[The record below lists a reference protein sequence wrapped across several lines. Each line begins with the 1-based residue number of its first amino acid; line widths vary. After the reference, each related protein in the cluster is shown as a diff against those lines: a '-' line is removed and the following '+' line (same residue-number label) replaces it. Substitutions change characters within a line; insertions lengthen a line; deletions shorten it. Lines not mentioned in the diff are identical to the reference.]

1 MSTDDIIN
9 KYLGVETEDSKPESK
24 PPVVVRKEDK
34 ETDVD
39 NDHDY
44 SREALYDLIQK
55 GQEALTK
62 AQDNLK
68 ALSGALQQVN
78 LFLADL
84 EKEQSEQTY
93 NDVKIEDVAQEGEN

>member
-1 MSTDDIIN
+1 MSIS
-9 KYLGVETEDSKPESK
+9 KEKLEARQLELTEG
-24 PPVVVRKEDK
+24 
-34 ETDVD
+34 
-39 NDHDY
+39 
-44 SREALYDLIQK
+44 IQK
-55 GQEALTK
+55 GQEALAK

-93 NDVKIEDVAQEGEN
+93 NDEKIEDVAQEGEN

>member
-1 MSTDDIIN
+1 M
-9 KYLGVETEDSKPESK
+9 
-24 PPVVVRKEDK
+24 
-34 ETDVD
+34 
-39 NDHDY
+39 
-44 SREALYDLIQK
+44 
-55 GQEALTK
+55 TK

-93 NDVKIEDVAQEGEN
+93 NDVKIEDVAQEGETNG

>member
-1 MSTDDIIN
+1 MSNNLQI
-9 KYLGVETEDSKPESK
+9 S
-24 PPVVVRKEDK
+24 EDK
-34 ETDVD
+34 
-39 NDHDY
+39 N
-44 SREALYDLIQK
+44 LIQFS
-55 GQEALTK
+55 TK

>member
-1 MSTDDIIN
+1 MSIS
-9 KYLGVETEDSKPESK
+9 KEKLEARKQELVEGLQNAQ
-24 PPVVVRKEDK
+24 
-34 ETDVD
+34 
-39 NDHDY
+39 ND
-44 SREALYDLIQK
+44 LV
-55 GQEALTK
+55 K

-93 NDVKIEDVAQEGEN
+93 NDEKIEDAAQEGETNG

>member
-1 MSTDDIIN
+1 MSIS
-9 KYLGVETEDSKPESK
+9 KEKLEARKAELTEGLQNGNNE
-24 PPVVVRKEDK
+24 
-34 ETDVD
+34 
-39 NDHDY
+39 
-44 SREALYDLIQK
+44 LI
-55 GQEALTK
+55 T

-93 NDVKIEDVAQEGEN
+93 NDVKIEDVAQEGETNG

>member
-1 MSTDDIIN
+1 MSIS
-9 KYLGVETEDSKPESK
+9 KEKLEARKQELVEGLQNAQ
-24 PPVVVRKEDK
+24 
-34 ETDVD
+34 
-39 NDHDY
+39 ND
-44 SREALYDLIQK
+44 LV
-55 GQEALTK
+55 K

-93 NDVKIEDVAQEGEN
+93 NDEKIEDVAQEGETNG

>member
-1 MSTDDIIN
+1 MSIS
-9 KYLGVETEDSKPESK
+9 KEKLEARQLELTEG
-24 PPVVVRKEDK
+24 
-34 ETDVD
+34 
-39 NDHDY
+39 
-44 SREALYDLIQK
+44 IQK
-55 GQEALTK
+55 GQEALAK

-93 NDVKIEDVAQEGEN
+93 NDVKIEDVAQEGETNGW

>member
-1 MSTDDIIN
+1 MSIS
-9 KYLGVETEDSKPESK
+9 KEKLEARQLELTEG
-24 PPVVVRKEDK
+24 
-34 ETDVD
+34 
-39 NDHDY
+39 
-44 SREALYDLIQK
+44 IQK
-55 GQEALTK
+55 GQEALAK

-93 NDVKIEDVAQEGEN
+93 NDEKIEDVAQEGETNRW

>member
-1 MSTDDIIN
+1 MSIS
-9 KYLGVETEDSKPESK
+9 KEKLEARKQELVEGLQNAQ
-24 PPVVVRKEDK
+24 
-34 ETDVD
+34 
-39 NDHDY
+39 ND
-44 SREALYDLIQK
+44 LV
-55 GQEALTK
+55 K

-93 NDVKIEDVAQEGEN
+93 NDEKIEDAAQEGETNGW

>member
-1 MSTDDIIN
+1 MSIS
-9 KYLGVETEDSKPESK
+9 KEKLEARREELTEGLQKGN
-24 PPVVVRKEDK
+24 
-34 ETDVD
+34 T
-39 NDHDY
+39 
-44 SREALYDLIQK
+44 DLI
-55 GQEALTK
+55 K

>member
-1 MSTDDIIN
+1 MSIS
-9 KYLGVETEDSKPESK
+9 KEKLEARQLELTEG
-24 PPVVVRKEDK
+24 
-34 ETDVD
+34 
-39 NDHDY
+39 
-44 SREALYDLIQK
+44 IQK
-55 GQEALTK
+55 GQEALAK

-93 NDVKIEDVAQEGEN
+93 NDEKIEDVAQEGETNGW

>member
-1 MSTDDIIN
+1 MSIS
-9 KYLGVETEDSKPESK
+9 KEKLEARQLELTEG
-24 PPVVVRKEDK
+24 
-34 ETDVD
+34 
-39 NDHDY
+39 
-44 SREALYDLIQK
+44 IQK
-55 GQEALTK
+55 GQEALAK

-93 NDVKIEDVAQEGEN
+93 NDVKIEDVAQEGETNG

>member
-1 MSTDDIIN
+1 MSISKEQLEARQSELTD
-9 KYLGVETEDSKPESK
+9 G
-24 PPVVVRKEDK
+24 
-34 ETDVD
+34 
-39 NDHDY
+39 
-44 SREALYDLIQK
+44 IQK
-55 GQEALTK
+55 GQEALAK

>member
-1 MSTDDIIN
+1 MNLYIMSIS
-9 KYLGVETEDSKPESK
+9 KEQLEARQLELTEG
-24 PPVVVRKEDK
+24 
-34 ETDVD
+34 
-39 NDHDY
+39 
-44 SREALYDLIQK
+44 IQK
-55 GQEALTK
+55 GQEALAK

-93 NDVKIEDVAQEGEN
+93 NDVKIEDVAQEGETNG

>member
-1 MSTDDIIN
+1 MSIS
-9 KYLGVETEDSKPESK
+9 KEKLEARREELTEGLQKGN
-24 PPVVVRKEDK
+24 
-34 ETDVD
+34 T
-39 NDHDY
+39 
-44 SREALYDLIQK
+44 DLI
-55 GQEALTK
+55 K

-93 NDVKIEDVAQEGEN
+93 NDEKIEDVAQKGETNG

>member
-1 MSTDDIIN
+1 MSIS
-9 KYLGVETEDSKPESK
+9 KEQLEARQLELTEG
-24 PPVVVRKEDK
+24 
-34 ETDVD
+34 
-39 NDHDY
+39 
-44 SREALYDLIQK
+44 IQK
-55 GQEALTK
+55 GQEALAK

-93 NDVKIEDVAQEGEN
+93 NDVKIEDVAQEGETNG

>member
-1 MSTDDIIN
+1 MQN
-9 KYLGVETEDSKPESK
+9 GNNE
-24 PPVVVRKEDK
+24 
-34 ETDVD
+34 
-39 NDHDY
+39 
-44 SREALYDLIQK
+44 LI
-55 GQEALTK
+55 K

-93 NDVKIEDVAQEGEN
+93 NDVKIEDVAQEGETNG

>member
-1 MSTDDIIN
+1 MSIS
-9 KYLGVETEDSKPESK
+9 KEKLEARKAELTEGLQNGNNE
-24 PPVVVRKEDK
+24 
-34 ETDVD
+34 
-39 NDHDY
+39 
-44 SREALYDLIQK
+44 LI
-55 GQEALTK
+55 K

-93 NDVKIEDVAQEGEN
+93 NDVKIEDVAQEGETNGW